1 MKKIVIALFSATL
14 VLATMPGC
22 ERICSW
28 LKCSDCS
35 SCCGH
40 AHKKGH
46 AHAAASA
53 VQEIGSEAAFDQLLA
68 GTDKLVVVKLGA
80 PWCGACETM
89 QPIFA
94 KVAATMHDNVV
105 FAEIDTDKVP
115 EVPKRL
121 ETKGIPVIHFFKD
134 GKELANDKIV
144 GTMAEEAFVAHI
156 QRLQTAK

>member
-14 VLATMPGC
+14 ALTTMPGC

-28 LKCSDCS
+28 FKCSDCS
-35 SCCGH
+35 SCCKH
-40 AHKKGH
+40 DHKKGH

-68 GTDKLVVVKLGA
+68 GSDKLVIVKLGA

-94 KVAATMHDNVV
+94 KIAAAMHDSVV
-105 FAEIDTDKVP
+105 FAEVDTDKVP

-121 ETKGIPVIHFFKD
+121 ETRGIPVFHFFRD
-134 GKELANDKIV
+134 GKELANEKLV
-144 GTMAEEAFVAHI
+144 GAVTEEVFVAHI
-156 QRLQTAK
+156 QRLQATQ